1 MFVNTQSL
9 PAGCLAVLTIRKT
22 MCPTNATDDSHTINK
37 SLLLNSL
44 TGITSVCSPLY
55 AKPD

>member
-9 PAGCLAVLTIRKT
+9 PAELAVLTTHKT
-22 MCPTNATDDSHTINK
+22 MYPTNATDDSHTINK

-44 TGITSVCSPLY
+44 AGIMISCSPLY
-55 AKPD
+55 AKPE

>member
-9 PAGCLAVLTIRKT
+9 PAELAVLTIHKT
-22 MCPTNATDDSHTINK
+22 MYPTNATDDSHTINK

-44 TGITSVCSPLY
+44 GIMISCSPLY
-55 AKPD
+55 AKPE